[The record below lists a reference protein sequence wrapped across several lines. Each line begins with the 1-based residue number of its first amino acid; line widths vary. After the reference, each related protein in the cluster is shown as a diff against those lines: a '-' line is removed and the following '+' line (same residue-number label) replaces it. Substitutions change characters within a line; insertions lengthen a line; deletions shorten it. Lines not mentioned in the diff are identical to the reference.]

1 MPSSSSFF
9 RVVSVALVCTS
20 LVALAALAGCSE
32 DRGSVSNNGE
42 KSETTAVLTDL
53 CSIPDLIG
61 CAEASS
67 ISAQVPT
74 QVTKATGKPLVL
86 GMINQENTPVGSFP
100 ELSQGVQAAIDFV
113 NNQLGGVDGRPVEL
127 EVCNTKFSA
136 EGSTSCAQQFVTEGV
151 PAVLGGIDVFGNGID
166 LLAENEIPFIG
177 GIPVSTQSMTAS
189 NSFQFSGGSWG
200 AMVAFADYAATE
212 LKAKSVAILY
222 GDFGSVADGANYGK
236 QTLEKLGV
244 ENVQMVPY
252 PILETDLGS
261 AIQAAAAGNPD
272 AIMLLTADTGCTAA
286 FEGLATVGLK
296 AQAFYTGAC
305 AAPKIVD
312 GVPTEDSEGAIF
324 NVEGPISRTNP
335 DPDTNLYNAVIAQYG
350 NGLDAIGAAT
360 VSFRAFMNLYVVLS
374 ELGADGITA
383 DTVTSALR
391 GKVDAPS
398 FMGHSYT
405 CNGKQ
410 FKGLPAVCAPQ
421 QMLGLMTDRQLN
433 QIGDW
438 VDVGKIYGMG

>member
-1 MPSSSSFF
+1 MTAVGTYLRIAATAFACLALL
-9 RVVSVALVCTS
+9 ALV
-20 LVALAALAGCSE
+20 GCSE
-32 DRGSVSNNGE
+32 DRTANGKSE
-42 KSETTAVLTDL
+42 PSETTAVLTDL
-53 CSIPDLIG
+53 CSTPDLID
-61 CAEASS
+61 CAAASS

-74 QVTKATGKPLVL
+74 QVTKATGEPLVL

-100 ELSQGVQAAIDFV
+100 ELSQGVQAAIDLV
-113 NNQLGGVDGRPVEL
+113 NNQLGGVDGRPVQL

-136 EGSTSCAQQFVTEGV
+136 EGSTSCAQQFVAAGV

-166 LLAENEIPFIG
+166 LLAENEIPFVG
-177 GIPVSTQSMTAS
+177 GIPVSTQSVTAS

-212 LKAKSVAILY
+212 LKAKSVAIIY

-244 ENVQMVPY
+244 EQVQMVPY

-272 AIMLLTADTGCTAA
+272 AVMLLTADTGCTAA
-286 FEGLATVGLK
+286 FEGMATAGLK
-296 AQAFYTGAC
+296 SQAFYTGAC
-305 AAPKIVD
+305 AAPKIVA
-312 GVPTEDSEGAIF
+312 GVAAEATNGAIF

-360 VSFRAFMNLYVVLS
+360 VTFRAFMNLYVVLS
-374 ELGADGITA
+374 ELGAKGISA
-383 DTVTSALR
+383 DSVGKALR
-391 GKVDAPS
+391 SKVDAAS

-410 FKGLPAVCAPQ
+410 FKGLSAVCAPQ
-421 QMLGLMTDRQLN
+421 QMLGEMTDRQLN
-433 QIGDW
+433 QIGSW

>member
-1 MPSSSSFF
+1 MAGQSSYLRSAA
-9 RVVSVALVCTS
+9 VVLVCTALVG
-20 LVALAALAGCSE
+20 LVACSE
-32 DRGSVSNNGE
+32 DRSTAGSGE
-42 KSETTAVLTDL
+42 TSETTAALTDL
-53 CSIPDLIG
+53 CSTPDLID
-61 CAEASS
+61 CAAASS
-67 ISAQVPT
+67 ISAQVPE
-74 QVTKATGKPLVL
+74 QRAKATGEPLVL

-100 ELSQGVQAAIDFV
+100 ELSQGVQAAMDFV
-113 NNQLGGVDGRPVEL
+113 NSQLGGVDGRPVQL

-136 EGSTSCAQQFVTEGV
+136 EGSTSCAQQFVAAGV

-166 LLAENEIPFIG
+166 LLAENEIPFVG
-177 GIPVSTQSMTAS
+177 GIPVSTQSVTAS

-244 ENVQMVPY
+244 EHVQMVPY

-261 AIQAAAAGNPD
+261 AIQAAAGGNPD
-272 AIMLLTADTGCTAA
+272 AVMLLTADTGCTAA
-286 FEGLATVGLK
+286 FEGMATVGLK
-296 AQAFYTGAC
+296 AQAFYTGSC
-305 AAPKIVD
+305 AAPKIIA
-312 GVPTEDSEGAIF
+312 GVPAEASNGAIF

-350 NGLDAIGAAT
+350 DGLDAIGAAT

-374 ELGADGITA
+374 ELGADGISA
-383 DTVTSALR
+383 ESVTKSLR
-391 GKVDAPS
+391 SKVDASS
-398 FMGHSYT
+398 FMGHPYT

-421 QMLGLMTDRQLN
+421 QMLGEMTDRQLN
-433 QIGDW
+433 QIGSW
-438 VDVGKIYGMG
+438 VDVGKIYGLG

>member
-1 MPSSSSFF
+1 MGRLGSFF
-9 RVVSVALVCTS
+9 SIAP
-20 LVALAALAGCSE
+20 AALLCCSLLGLTACSE
-32 DRGSVSNNGE
+32 DRSSSAEQG
-42 KSETTAVLTDL
+42 SETTAVLTDL
-53 CSIPDLIG
+53 CNTPDLVA
-61 CAEASS
+61 CAAASS
-67 ISAQVPT
+67 ISAQVPAK
-74 QVTKATGKPLVL
+74 VTKAVGEPLVL

-113 NNQLGGVDGRPVEL
+113 NAQLGGVDGRPVQL

-136 EGSTSCAQQFVTEGV
+136 EGSTSCAQQFATEGV

-166 LLAENEIPFIG
+166 LLAENKIPFIG
-177 GIPVSTQSMTAS
+177 GIPVSTQSMTAP

-200 AMVAFADYAATE
+200 AMVAFADYAATQ

-244 ENVQMVPY
+244 QQVQMVPY
-252 PILETDLGS
+252 PILETDLSS

-272 AIMLLTADTGCTAA
+272 AIILLTADTGCTTA
-286 FEGLATVGLK
+286 FEGMATIGLK

-305 AAPKIVD
+305 AAPKIIE
-312 GVPTEDSEGAIF
+312 GVPAADSEHAIF

-360 VSFRAFMNLYVVLS
+360 VTFRAFMNLYVVLS
-374 ELGADGITA
+374 ELGADGISA
-383 DTVTSALR
+383 DAVTMALR
-391 GKVDAPS
+391 GKVDASS
-398 FMGHSYT
+398 FMGHPYT

-410 FKGLPAVCAPQ
+410 FKGLPAACAPQ
-421 QMLGLMTDRQLN
+421 QMLGEMTDRQLN
-433 QIGDW
+433 QVGSW